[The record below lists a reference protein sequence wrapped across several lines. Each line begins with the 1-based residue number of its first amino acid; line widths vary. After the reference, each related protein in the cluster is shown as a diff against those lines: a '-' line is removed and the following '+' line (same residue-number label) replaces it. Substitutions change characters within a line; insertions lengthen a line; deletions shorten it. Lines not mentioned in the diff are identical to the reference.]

1 MRCSGFSGCE
11 HRKCAGNQTLRGY
24 DRQPVSNACA
34 RPLERMRR
42 EFDHRERTQLPGDS
56 PRWHGAPHLEYLAVT
71 RNEQQVDRKL
81 HEEGVHEV
89 RWGEYERVI
98 LRQTCAAE

>member
-11 HRKCAGNQTLRGY
+11 QRKCAADQTLRGY

-42 EFDHRERTQLPGDS
+42 EFDHRERTQSPGDS
-56 PRWHGAPHLEYLAVT
+56 PGGHGRPHFQHHAVT
-71 RNEQQVDRKL
+71 RDEQQVDREL
-81 HEEGVHEV
+81 HEEGVDDV
-89 RWGEYERVI
+89 RRCEDERVVV
-98 LRQTCAAE
+98 RQTRPSE